1 MYQKQLVFKGVP
13 MENRIIPL
21 IRYSRMLSDNSYYT
35 VAIELWELNYESYS
49 ETYRNMILREFVTS
63 ILNEMKP
70 NPINWIQ
77 ILNKPTGL
85 SEEKFIALLFEVSDI
100 KKAFSLKT
108 GTGTLPDVW
117 DFIESDELKHEILD
131 IISTNIEKQEKLGK
145 EAKMLASKAEKL
157 VNEAETLTKE
167 AEKLVNEAEKRT
179 EIAEKHSVIVEKHT
193 EVAEKH
199 AAVVAKQVTAAE
211 KKLFLED
218 LYLIDNDIIE
228 ISSENNKWHKI
239 VDWLDT
245 FEPETPPKSMLEEV
259 KMNTQNQSEMQQLI
273 NN

>member
-1 MYQKQLVFKGVP
+1 
-13 MENRIIPL
+13 
-21 IRYSRMLSDNSYYT
+21 
-35 VAIELWELNYESYS
+35 
-49 ETYRNMILREFVTS
+49 
-63 ILNEMKP
+63 
-70 NPINWIQ
+70 
-77 ILNKPTGL
+77 
-85 SEEKFIALLFEVSDI
+85 
-100 KKAFSLKT
+100 
-108 GTGTLPDVW
+108 LPDVW